1 MADIRVIIV
10 GAGPAGVRA
19 AQTLVAAGIRPVVID
34 EAERAGGQIYR
45 RQPRGFKRSHQT
57 VYGTDSGKAQALHD
71 AFDALSGRIDY
82 RPHSLAWAV
91 AEDRLHVLSNGAS
104 SAIPF
109 DALILATGA
118 TDRLVPFE
126 GWTLPGTYSLGGAQI
141 ALKAQACSIGARPV
155 FLGTGPLLYLVAY
168 QYLKAGVQVA
178 AVLDTSPFS
187 AQLAALRDLA
197 ARPVL
202 LARGLLYRARL
213 MAAGVKVENGVTPR
227 RIDGTDGVCAVLYR
241 SASGEAREVAC
252 DAVGMGF
259 HLRSE
264 SQLADL
270 AGCPFV
276 FDATTAQWRPAFDAD
291 GRSPRKGVYLAGDG
305 ARVMGADAAEAAGQ
319 LAALAALSDFG
330 LNADSAEAARLRAR
344 LKQLEDFRRGL
355 ATAFPWPARLAASA
369 DDSVVVCRCEG
380 ISAGDIRRTACE
392 LDAPE
397 LNRAKALSRIG
408 MGRCQGRFCGSAAAE
423 ILADARGVPL
433 EQVGR
438 LRGAAPVKPLSM
450 ATNSKDPA

>member
-1 MADIRVIIV
+1 MAGFRVVVV

-19 AQTLVAAGIRPVVID
+19 AQTLVEAGIQPVVID

-45 RQPRGFKRSHQT
+45 RQPRAFKRSHEKI
-57 VYGTDSGKAQALHD
+57 YGADSAKAQALHD
-71 AFDALSGRIDY
+71 AFDALSGRVDY
-82 RPHSLAWAV
+82 RPNSLVWAV
-91 AEDRLHVLSNGAS
+91 QGDRLHVLSQGAS
-104 SAIPF
+104 CTIAF

-118 TDRLVPFE
+118 TDRLAPIE

-141 ALKAQACSIGARPV
+141 ALKSQACSIGARPV

-178 AVLDTSPFS
+178 AVLDTSPLS

-197 ARPVL
+197 VRPGL
-202 LARGLLYRARL
+202 LARGLLYRMRL
-213 MAAGVKVENGVTPR
+213 MVAGVRVESGVEPS
-227 RIDGTDGVCAVLYR
+227 RIDGRDGVRAVFYR
-241 SASGEAREVAC
+241 SASGEAREVEC

-276 FDATTAQWRPAFDAD
+276 FDPTTSQWRPAFDAD

-305 ARVMGADAAEAAGQ
+305 ARVMGADAAEAEGR
-319 LAALAALSDFG
+319 LAAFAALGDLG
-330 LNADSAEAARLRAR
+330 LDTDAAEATRLRAR
-344 LKQLEDFRRGL
+344 LGQLERFRRGL

-369 DDSVVVCRCEG
+369 ADSVVVCRCEG
-380 ISAGDIRRTACE
+380 ISAGDIRRAASE

-433 EQVGR
+433 EEVGR
-438 LRGAAPVKPLSM
+438 LRGAAPVKPLTM
-450 ATNSKDPA
+450 AAECKDQA